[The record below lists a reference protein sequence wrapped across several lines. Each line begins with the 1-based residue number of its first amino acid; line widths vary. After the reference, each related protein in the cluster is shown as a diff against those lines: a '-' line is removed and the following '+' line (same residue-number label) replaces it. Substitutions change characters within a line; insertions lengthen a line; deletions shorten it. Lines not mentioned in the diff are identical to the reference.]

1 LPFLHQKTVCNSD
14 IMSASWD
21 FNQDCLS
28 TQYCFYH
35 TS

>member
-1 LPFLHQKTVCNSD
+1 
-14 IMSASWD
+14 MSASWD